1 MRFLRGS
8 PLSRDGRER
17 RPPLSVSGRK
27 KPYPDFR
34 EKKIIFFVHAA
45 EVDGMYRVPAN
56 EVDGSA
62 VAFGPL
68 MADHLRITSDSAQ
81 RMSMSKKA

>member
-1 MRFLRGS
+1 MGENAGHLCPYQAVKS
-8 PLSRDGRER
+8 PTQTS
-17 RPPLSVSGRK
+17 
-27 KPYPDFR
+27 
-34 EKKIIFFVHAA
+34 EKKIFFFFVHAA